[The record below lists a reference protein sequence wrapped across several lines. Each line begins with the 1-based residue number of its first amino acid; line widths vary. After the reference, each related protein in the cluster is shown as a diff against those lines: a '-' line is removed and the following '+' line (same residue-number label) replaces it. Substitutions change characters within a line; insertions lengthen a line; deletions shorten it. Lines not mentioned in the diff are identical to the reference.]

1 MALFKK
7 SLTINEL
14 TELSL
19 ALCENRYNNI
29 SQYLKEQ
36 NLAYNDNLLT
46 IVTFFINIR

>member
-29 SQYLKEQ
+29 SQYLKPRTFKQ
-36 NLAYNDNLLT
+36 FVKKI
-46 IVTFFINIR
+46 IVAIVY